1 MHSHTLS
8 RKECRNRDFFSPEL
22 SPKLE
27 SGANRANQTAR
38 FAPSC
43 SLRLTPND
51 VIPRKS
57 AHGPAGAHDEESAS
71 RCHSEIADAHSFC
84 ARLLSRPSKNLS
96 HFRSAGILPAL

>member
-8 RKECRNRDFFSPEL
+8 RKECAHSRFFSPEL

-51 VIPRKS
+51 VIPRKP

-71 RCHSEIADAHSFC
+71 RCHL
-84 ARLLSRPSKNLS
+84 RLPPRTLFVRDFFLGDRRISLIS
-96 HFRSAGILPAL
+96 